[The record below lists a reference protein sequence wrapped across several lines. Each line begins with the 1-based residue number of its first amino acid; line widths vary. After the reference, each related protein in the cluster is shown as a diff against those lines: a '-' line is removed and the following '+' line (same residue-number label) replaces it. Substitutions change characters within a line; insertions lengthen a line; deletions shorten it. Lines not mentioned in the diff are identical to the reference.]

1 MINAAVLVSGDGAEL
16 QSLFDSVFFGEIEG
30 FKLAAMIS
38 SDPEAY
44 AITRAHAAGIPSYI
58 VEESLF
64 PNGASFNLALL
75 NKLQDLDIDLVILA
89 GFAPRLG
96 EGPARVYSGRAI
108 AVRCALS
115 PAFDDARELDTCEL
129 AVARGVKWSGA
140 TICLL
145 DDSGA
150 VGQILMQKPVELS
163 PDDTGSSLR
172 RRIIVDAVWEL
183 LPATIKQ
190 YVHEKK

>member
-1 MINAAVLVSGDGAEL
+1 MLNAAVLVSGDGAEL

-38 SDPEAY
+38 SSPTAY
-44 AITRAHAAGIPSYI
+44 ALSRAHAAGIPSYI
-58 VEESLF
+58 VDESLF

-75 NKLQDLDIDLVILA
+75 NKLQDIDIDLVILA

-108 AVRCALS
+108 SIRCALS
-115 PAFDDARELDTCEL
+115 PAFDDARELEVCDLT
-129 AVARGVKWSGA
+129 VARGAKWSGA

-145 DDSGA
+145 DDSGVA
-150 VGQILMQKPVELS
+150 GEILLQKPVEVS
-163 PDDTGSSLR
+163 PGDTGSSLR

-183 LPATIKQ
+183 LPQAIKL
-190 YVHEKK
+190 YIDMRK